1 METDRLKLPILRPVV
16 RSVRAE
22 WSGTLLVCG
31 KCSKK
36 LDGGFGPKGREPLGK
51 ALRRYLGLK
60 KGRKAAT
67 GIVEVKCLG
76 ICPKG
81 AVTVI
86 DGAEPQSWKLV
97 AKGADLDDV
106 VETLGLRPR

>member
-1 METDRLKLPILRPVV
+1 MEAGGLKLPTLRPVV
-16 RSVRAE
+16 RNVRAE
-22 WSGTLLVCG
+22 WTGTLLVCG

-51 ALRRYLGLK
+51 ALRRHLGLK

-86 DGAEPQSWKLV
+86 DGADPHSWKLV
-97 AKGADLDDV
+97 AKGADLDEI
-106 VETLGLRPR
+106 VETLSLRPR

>member
-1 METDRLKLPILRPVV
+1 MTPPEGATPRTPTPEGRRVLVVDDEESLRF
-16 RSVRAE
+16 S
-22 WSGTLLVCG
+22 
-31 KCSKK
+31 
-36 LDGGFGPKGREPLGK
+36 LGK
-51 ALRRYLGLK
+51 ALRRHLGLK

-86 DGAEPQSWKLV
+86 DGADPHSWKLV

-106 VETLGLRPR
+106 VETLGLQPR